1 MTVVSMRQITP
12 VIGKTELATS
22 RVRAMAGIVA
32 RAGAKVRIGS
42 VVGGEGAGSLHMY
55 AAWENFE
62 ALSRGTVKIA
72 SDPARQKLL
81 HERELNPGG
90 EMIGPEV
97 YRTVYGDLAPDYP
110 VVMQREYSVPRENL
124 VDALGLLPDIE
135 KLGKDHDYKLAA
147 VIPVIADDL
156 GRMAVLYY
164 YKTLEELGAVID
176 QIGMSEEFQKI
187 VAKANTLGTLTKSRV
202 VCII

>member
-55 AAWENFE
+55 AAWENFK

-164 YKTLEELGAVID
+164 YKTLEELGTAID

>member
-1 MTVVSMRQITP
+1 MTVISMRQITP

-32 RAGAKVRIGS
+32 RAGARVRIGN

-81 HERELNPGG
+81 HERELYTGG

-164 YKTLEELGAVID
+164 YKTLEELGVAID

>member
-1 MTVVSMRQITP
+1 MTVISMRQITP

-81 HERELNPGG
+81 YERELNPGG

-110 VVMQREYSVPRENL
+110 VVMISWHQARAYADWLSGRTGQPWR
-124 VDALGLLPDIE
+124 LLDELEWE
-135 KLGKDHDYKLAA
+135 KAA
-147 VIPVIADDL
+147 
-156 GRMAVLYY
+156 R
-164 YKTLEELGAVID
+164 
-176 QIGMSEEFQKI
+176 
-187 VAKANTLGTLTKSRV
+187 R
-202 VCII
+202 

>member
-1 MTVVSMRQITP
+1 MTVISMRQITP
-12 VIGKTELATS
+12 KIGKTELVTN
-22 RVRAMAGIVA
+22 RVRSMAGIVA
-32 RAGAKVRIGS
+32 RAGARVRIGN

-62 ALSRGTVKIA
+62 SLSSGTVKIA
-72 SDPARQKLL
+72 ADPARQKLL
-81 HERELNPGG
+81 HERELNPSG
-90 EMIGPEV
+90 EMVGPEV

-124 VDALGLLPDIE
+124 GEALAILPDIE

-147 VIPVIADDL
+147 VVPVIADDL
-156 GRMAVLYY
+156 GRMVVLYY
-164 YKTLEELGAVID
+164 YKTLEELGIAID
-176 QIGMSEEFQKI
+176 EIGMSEEFQKI
-187 VAKANTLGTLTKSRV
+187 VLKANALGTLTKSRV

>member
-1 MTVVSMRQITP
+1 MTVISMRQITP

-32 RAGAKVRIGS
+32 RAGARVRIGN

-164 YKTLEELGAVID
+164 YKTLEELGAAID

>member
-1 MTVVSMRQITP
+1 MTGISMRKITP

-164 YKTLEELGAVID
+164 YKTLEELGTAID

>member
-1 MTVVSMRQITP
+1 MTVISMRQIMP

-32 RAGAKVRIGS
+32 RAGAKVRIGN

-62 ALSRGTVKIA
+62 ASSRGTVKIA

-164 YKTLEELGAVID
+164 YKTLEELGAAID